1 MQCTQVEERLNQM
14 LDQRLHWAADPAL
27 VSHCAGCLPCRAT
40 ADAFAALDR
49 AVSMARTTPE
59 LRDDFTERVLA
70 EVYSV
75 ADSSKPSKTL
85 PPAGRVG
92 SGHQPGMRWLIAAS
106 LLVVAIPTALRL
118 RSGSLPSPTDRASAT
133 PSTSTAP
140 AWPFQGELAQLLEEG
155 RPSSEDVWRSTGRGI
170 AALPHQVR
178 RAAALSES
186 AQLTSAIRPVAVAW
200 HALRRVLPGE
210 SIRSEPAEG
219 ETGYFKP
226 ASIALWA

>member
-1 MQCTQVEERLNQM
+1 MQCTQVEERLNQL

-27 VSHCAGCLPCRAT
+27 VAHCARCLPCLAT

-59 LRDDFTERVLA
+59 LRYDFSERVLA
-70 EVYSV
+70 EVRSV
-75 ADSSKPSKTL
+75 ADYSKQSKTL

-92 SGHQPGMRWLIAAS
+92 SGHQPWMRWLIAAS
-106 LLVVAIPTALRL
+106 LLVVAIPTALLL
-118 RSGSLPSPTDRASAT
+118 RSSSLPTIDHKSAT
-133 PSTSTAP
+133 SSTSTAP